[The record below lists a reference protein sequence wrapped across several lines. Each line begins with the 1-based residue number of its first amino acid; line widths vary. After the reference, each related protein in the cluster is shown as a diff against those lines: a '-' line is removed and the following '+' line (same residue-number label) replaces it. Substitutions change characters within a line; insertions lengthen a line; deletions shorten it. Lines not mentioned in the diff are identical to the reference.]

1 MDMELIQQQLNNVE
15 QCYNNTNDGNNGRL
29 VKELGPDLM
38 FPLSVLPPQP
48 PLLRDYYLFHSLPH
62 GGFAIGGSSSSSL
75 FDERDQLVLNNNNV
89 NVNVGFYQDVN
100 GIGRGFEFTADM
112 NDLGKNRD
120 GKDPKHFAT
129 EKQRRVHF
137 NDKFQALRKL
147 IPNPTK
153 NDRASILGDAIEY
166 INELKSTASKLKDL
180 VEKKRCSCRERIK
193 RPSRR
198 QKTTTEND
206 VKSELEDMLQCCN
219 GVSLSSS
226 SSWHRTK
233 SKNNNTEVDVRI
245 VDDEV
250 TVKLIVLQ
258 KKKGTNCLLL
268 VSMLLDELQLHLY
281 HVAGGLIGDYY
292 SFLFNSKIFQGTTV
306 YASDIANTLVEAME
320 KHVVQYTAAIA
331 PPALQLSTS

>member
-1 MDMELIQQQLNNVE
+1 MDMELIQQLLNNVE

-29 VKELGPDLM
+29 VQELGPDLM

-75 FDERDQLVLNNNNV
+75 FDERDQQVPNNNNV
-89 NVNVGFYQDVN
+89 NVAFYQDVN
-100 GIGRGFEFTADM
+100 GRGFEFTADM

-120 GKDPKHFAT
+120 GKDSKNFAT

-180 VEKKRCSCRERIK
+180 VEKKRSSCRERIK

-206 VKSELEDMLQCCN
+206 VKSELEDMPQCYN
-219 GVSLSSS
+219 GDSLSSS

-250 TVKLIVLQ
+250 T
-258 KKKGTNCLLL
+258 
-268 VSMLLDELQLHLY
+268 LHLY

-306 YASDIANTLVEAME
+306 YASDIANTLVEAVE
-320 KHVVQYTAAIA
+320 KDVVQYTAAIA

>member
-1 MDMELIQQQLNNVE
+1 MCVESGGDCFEDSTLVEAEDVGFSQNPSFSIEEEEEEAYPYEQNCGAMDMELIQQQLNNVE

-29 VKELGPDLM
+29 VQELGQDLM

-75 FDERDQLVLNNNNV
+75 FDERDQ
-89 NVNVGFYQDVN
+89 Q
-100 GIGRGFEFTADM
+100 
-112 NDLGKNRD
+112 
-120 GKDPKHFAT
+120 
-129 EKQRRVHF
+129 
-137 NDKFQALRKL
+137 
-147 IPNPTK
+147 

-206 VKSELEDMLQCCN
+206 VKFEPEDMLQCCN

-226 SSWHRTK
+226 SSWHRRK

-245 VDDEV
+245 VEDEV

-258 KKKGTNCLLL
+258 KKKKKGTNCLLL
-268 VSMLLDELQLHLY
+268 VSKLLDELQLHLY

>member
-1 MDMELIQQQLNNVE
+1 MDMELNNVE
-15 QCYNNTNDGNNGRL
+15 QCYNTNDGNNGRL
-29 VKELGPDLM
+29 VQELGPDLM
-38 FPLSVLPPQP
+38 FPLSVLPPQS

-75 FDERDQLVLNNNNV
+75 FDERDQQDPNNNNG
-89 NVNVGFYQDVN
+89 NVGFYQDVN
-100 GIGRGFEFTADM
+100 GRGFEFTGDM

-120 GKDPKHFAT
+120 GKDSKHFAT

-180 VEKKRCSCRERIK
+180 VEKKRCSSRERIK

-206 VKSELEDMLQCCN
+206 VKSELEDMLQCYN

-226 SSWHRTK
+226 SSWNRTK

-250 TVKLIVLQ
+250 TVKLIVLHK

-268 VSMLLDELQLHLY
+268 VSKLLDELQLRLY

-306 YASDIANTLVEAME
+306 YASDSQHAR
-320 KHVVQYTAAIA
+320 
-331 PPALQLSTS
+331 